1 MARIA
6 GWLAAVALGALVGFV
21 CRGWLEATSDRGLAS
36 VPGEGGADSSMSAA
50 ALPSAGA
57 RDSAAVGAD
66 GPLQREIERLRA
78 ELAIEVALREELRGE
93 LEELRG
99 SLPAPVEPGSE
110 AGTAGSRVDA
120 ADLKWLDE
128 ALLLEAGLRPA
139 DIDALRERFE
149 EIEMERL
156 YLRDE
161 ATREGW
167 LHTHRYRRAAR
178 ELDASFGGLRDEFGD
193 EAYDWLLYASGR
205 ANRVMV
211 GGVLESSPAA
221 QAGLESGDL
230 VFSYDGVRIFSAG
243 ELQVATSE
251 GAAGRRVV
259 LVLDRGAERVWIY
272 TVRGPLGVR
281 LGTLRVKPVGGH

>member
-1 MARIA
+1 MARAA
-6 GWLAAVALGALVGFV
+6 GWMAAVALGALVGFV
-21 CRGWLEATSDRGLAS
+21 CRGWLEATSGPGLPPPPALS
-36 VPGEGGADSSMSAA
+36 EAATGNSARAD
-50 ALPSAGA
+50 
-57 RDSAAVGAD
+57 AD
-66 GPLQREIERLRA
+66 GPLRRELERLRA
-78 ELAIEVALREELRGE
+78 ELATEVALREELRGE

-99 SLPAPVEPGSE
+99 KLAATAEPGSK
-110 AGTAGSRVDA
+110 AGNTGSRVDT

-128 ALLLEAGLRPA
+128 ALLLEAGLRTA
-139 DIDALRERFE
+139 DIDVLRERFE

-167 LHTHRYRRAAR
+167 LSTHRYRRAAR
-178 ELDASFGGLRDEFGD
+178 ELDTSFGALRDEFGD

-205 ANRVMV
+205 ANRVLV

-251 GAAGRRVV
+251 GEAGQPVV
-259 LVLDRGAERVWIY
+259 LALDRGAERVRVY
-272 TVRGPLGVR
+272 TARGPLGVR
-281 LGTLRVKPVGGH
+281 LGRRRVKPTGRR

>member
-1 MARIA
+1 MVRAA
-6 GWLAAVALGALVGFV
+6 GWMAAVALGALVGFV
-21 CRGWLEATSDRGLAS
+21 CRGWLEATSDRGRSS
-36 VPGEGGADSSMSAA
+36 VPALSYAA
-50 ALPSAGA
+50 A
-57 RDSAAVGAD
+57 RDSAGVDVD
-66 GPLQREIERLRA
+66 GRLRREFERLRA
-78 ELAIEVALREELRGE
+78 ELATEVALREELRGE

-99 SLPAPVEPGSE
+99 RLAATAEPGSK
-110 AGTAGSRVDA
+110 AGTAGSRDDT
-120 ADLKWLDE
+120 ADLQWLDE

-167 LHTHRYRRAAR
+167 LNTHRYRRTAR
-178 ELDASFGGLRDEFGD
+178 ELDASFGALRDEFGD

-205 ANRVMV
+205 ANRVVV

-251 GAAGRRVV
+251 GEAGRRVV
-259 LVLDRGAERVWIY
+259 LVLDRGAERVRVY

-281 LGTLRVKPVGGH
+281 LGSRRVKPAGRR